1 MIIDKIENLK
11 NYVGVNRHFSKVIE
25 FLEANDLGT
34 LENGKHEI
42 DGPDCFV
49 NIMDTKGKTKEEA
62 VMETHRRMLDIQ
74 IPLDADET
82 YGYTPTADL
91 PEAEYNE
98 AKDVTKYPG
107 VQGESFITSGN
118 DGCLLARRRT
128 PALHRNGREYP
139 QGCDKDCCRLTRS
152 GSAYRT
158 DFLHKRNLT
167 S

>member
-25 FLEANDLGT
+25 FLEANDLNA

-74 IPLDADET
+74 IPLDADKT

-107 VQGESFITSGN
+107 VQGESFITCHPGMMAVFLPE
-118 DGCLLARRRT
+118 DGHQPCIGTAE
-128 PALHRNGREYP
+128 NI
-139 QGCDKDCCRLTRS
+139 
-152 GSAYRT
+152 
-158 DFLHKRNLT
+158 HKAVIKIAVG
-167 S
+167 

>member
-25 FLEANDLGT
+25 FIEANDLNA
-34 LENGKHEI
+34 LKNGKHEI

-107 VQGESFITSGN
+107 VQGESFITCHPGMMAVFLPE
-118 DGCLLARRRT
+118 DGHQPCIGTAE
-128 PALHRNGREYP
+128 NI
-139 QGCDKDCCRLTRS
+139 
-152 GSAYRT
+152 
-158 DFLHKRNLT
+158 HKAVIKIAVG
-167 S
+167 

>member
-107 VQGESFITSGN
+107 VRGESFITCHPGMMAVFLPE
-118 DGCLLARRRT
+118 DGHQPCIGTAE
-128 PALHRNGREYP
+128 NI
-139 QGCDKDCCRLTRS
+139 
-152 GSAYRT
+152 
-158 DFLHKRNLT
+158 HKAVIKIAVG
-167 S
+167 

>member
-25 FLEANDLGT
+25 FLEANDLNA

-107 VQGESFITSGN
+107 VQGESFITCHPGMLAVFLPE
-118 DGCLLARRRT
+118 DGHQPCIGTAE
-128 PALHRNGREYP
+128 NI
-139 QGCDKDCCRLTRS
+139 
-152 GSAYRT
+152 
-158 DFLHKRNLT
+158 HKAVIKIAVG
-167 S
+167 